1 MGTGEME
8 VTLRL
13 PNLECSQC
21 ILQWTYTAGNNWG
34 VCLDGSGTLGCGP
47 QETFRSCS
55 DITISGN
62 PVSKPTAPPLTSEAS
77 TASSFS
83 TSSTDF
89 STYFSTVPT
98 SSSSPTPSSNLGK
111 ACVAIGAW
119 YGNAN
124 MAQWCFNNCYNV
136 PAFCPENICDCLENE
151 PSVETQE
158 CVATGILQFY
168 EISGLNTN
176 VSYAGPW
183 TGVASMD
190 SWCKDN
196 CNNQP
201 SFCPSNMCLC

>member
-8 VTLRL
+8 VRLSL

-62 PVSKPTAPPLTSEAS
+62 PASNPTITSEAS

-151 PSVETQE
+151 PSVETKE

-168 EISGLNTN
+168 DISSLNTN